1 MRILIVDDSPDIRLL
16 LTRTLQVS
24 GYPDVQALA
33 TGEEALSFLGVDKT
47 DVTPV
52 DLILL
57 DLVMPGI
64 DGISVCSRI
73 KADERLQDVPVL
85 MVTAQP
91 ESQQLETA
99 FEAGAS
105 DYIAKP
111 FDRKILLARVR
122 HALRLKAEID
132 RRRARE
138 EELLEIKQLLEAA
151 NASLFEL
158 ARIDALTGIPNR
170 RYFDE
175 VFNREWETTQRA
187 EDSLSLLLV
196 DIDRFKAYN
205 DHYGHQAGDECLAAI
220 GRCLM
225 RGELRVG
232 DFVARYGGEE
242 FAVLLPGL
250 TLEPAIKVAER
261 LRARVLELRIPHV
274 GGVNAEYVTISVG
287 VAVASGGDG
296 RVAADLVAEADA
308 ALYRAKS
315 SGRNCVEGA
324 AASLGTKIAAP
335 ESPVEEELTPIAPG
349 EESVE

>member
-1 MRILIVDDSPDIRLL
+1 
-16 LTRTLQVS
+16 
-24 GYPDVQALA
+24 
-33 TGEEALSFLGVDKT
+33 
-47 DVTPV
+47 
-52 DLILL
+52 
-57 DLVMPGI
+57 I
-64 DGISVCSRI
+64 DGISVCGRI

-132 RRRARE
+132 RRIARE
-138 EELLEIKQLLEAA
+138 QELLEIKKLLEAA

-175 VFNREWETTQRA
+175 VFGREWEATQRSEQPLA
-187 EDSLSLLLV
+187 LLLV

-205 DHYGHQAGDECLAAI
+205 DHYGHQAGDECLTAI

-225 RGELRVG
+225 RGELRMG

-242 FAVLLPGL
+242 FAVLLPEL
-250 TLEPAIKVAER
+250 SLESAIKVAER
-261 LRARVLELRIPHV
+261 LRARVSDLAIPHAV
-274 GGVNAEYVTISVG
+274 GASSAFVTISVG
-287 VAVASGGDG
+287 VASVRGGDG
-296 RVAADLVAEADA
+296 RTAAELVAQADA

-315 SGRNCVEGA
+315 SGRNCVGA
-324 AASLGTKIAAP
+324 AEAELGTEIALAANGSSGP
-335 ESPVEEELTPIAPG
+335 LPGATDRPRAPG
-349 EESVE
+349 SSPRENE

>member
-16 LTRTLQVS
+16 LKRTLQVA
-24 GYPDVQALA
+24 GYLDVQAVA
-33 TGEEALSFLGVDKT
+33 TGEEALTFLGVGMPA
-47 DVTPV
+47 VSPV

-64 DGISVCSRI
+64 DGISVCGRI

-85 MVTAQP
+85 VVTAQP
-91 ESQQLETA
+91 ESQQLEAA

-111 FDRKILLARVR
+111 FDRRILLARVR

-132 RRRARE
+132 RRIARE
-138 EELLEIKQLLEAA
+138 QELLEIKKLLESA
-151 NASLFEL
+151 NASLFDL

-175 VFNREWETTQRA
+175 VFGREWEALQRSEQPLA
-187 EDSLSLLLV
+187 LLLV

-205 DHYGHQAGDECLAAI
+205 DYYGHQAGDECLTAI

-225 RGELRVG
+225 RGELRTG

-242 FAVLLPGL
+242 FAVLLPEL
-250 TLEPAIKVAER
+250 SLEPALKVAER
-261 LRARVLELRIPHV
+261 LRARVRDLAIPH
-274 GGVNAEYVTISVG
+274 AEGASSPFVTISVG
-287 VAVASGGDG
+287 VASVLGGDD
-296 RVAADLVAEADA
+296 RSAAELVAQADA

-315 SGRNCVEGA
+315 SGRNCVGA
-324 AASLGTKIAAP
+324 AAAELGTNIALLGN
-335 ESPVEEELTPIAPG
+335 ETSSPHTRDDGQRTLED
-349 EESVE
+349 